1 VVRHKFLLLTL
12 VIVLS
17 LSSGAKSTVEA
28 SQPTSGCSSADLLSG
43 GCSVS
48 GSINGGGVDLSGHE
62 GGAGTS
68 PGNSRGGGTSKNP
81 TKPKPK
87 PPDPVC
93 TSLPEACQDIRI
105 IGPGAPG
112 NPALT
117 INDLRNFPAVPG
129 TDHMQP
135 NGWMVVGLA
144 TNFYATVGSS
154 GSGTELVDGT
164 LLGHP
169 ATVRFTPVSWH
180 WTYGDGTTATRSTPG
195 STWAAQGIPEFD
207 PTATS
212 HVYTADGTYF
222 IDLSITF
229 KAEYRY
235 AGTTWTPV
243 LGTITLPANRLE
255 ASAGDAKTVLVNRDC
270 TQNPIGPG
278 C

>member
-87 PPDPVC
+87 TPDPVC

-169 ATVRFTPVSWH
+169 ATVRFTPVDTGFYLGGAGH
-180 WTYGDGTTATRSTPG
+180 PRIRSNRNQSRLHGRRHLFHRPQHHL
-195 STWAAQGIPEFD
+195 QGRISLCGHHLD
-207 PTATS
+207 PRARHNHAPRQQARS
-212 HVYTADGTYF
+212 
-222 IDLSITF
+222 LS
-229 KAEYRY
+229 
-235 AGTTWTPV
+235 G
-243 LGTITLPANRLE
+243 
-255 ASAGDAKTVLVNRDC
+255 
-270 TQNPIGPG
+270 
-278 C
+278 